1 MARLIA
7 RKTNRPVY
15 VGNSMSFASAGL
27 GGTVEEEIEGFKKVV
42 EVVMA
47 EVKGSASTPALN
59 GIDGST

>member
-1 MARLIA
+1 MARLLA
-7 RKTNRPVY
+7 RKTKRPVY

-27 GGTVEEEIEGFKKVV
+27 GGTVEEEMEGFKKVV

-47 EVKGSASTPALN
+47 EVKGSASTSALN

>member
-1 MARLIA
+1 MARLLA
-7 RKTNRPVY
+7 RKTKRPVY

-27 GGTVEEEIEGFKKVV
+27 GGTVEEEMEGFKKVV

-47 EVKGSASTPALN
+47 EVKGSASTPVLN